1 MGPSLV
7 WFPNR
12 SKIWALLGLSAFLW
26 PLCPWP
32 VRRPFSTRPLLL
44 PSALSPP
51 APFLPPSAVSSRE
64 ISASDFEK
72 KRWRIPFLSLFSLFG
87 PSLRLLPAKTR
98 HTRVSLFLDQNFKPV
113 GACSAYSIATSFF
126 FPGHL

>member
-44 PSALSPP
+44 PSAPSPP

-72 KRWRIPFLSLFSLFG
+72 RRWRIPSLSLLSPYW
-87 PSLRLLPAKTR
+87 PSFRLLSVKSGHPLASASFGNHNTS
-98 HTRVSLFLDQNFKPV
+98 TSSNFVTGRSPFTDE
-113 GACSAYSIATSFF
+113 S
-126 FPGHL
+126 P